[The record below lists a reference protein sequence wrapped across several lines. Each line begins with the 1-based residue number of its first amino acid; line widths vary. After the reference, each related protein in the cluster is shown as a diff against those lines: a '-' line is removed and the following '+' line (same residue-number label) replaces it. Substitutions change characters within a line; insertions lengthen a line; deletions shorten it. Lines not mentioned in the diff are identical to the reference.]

1 MLEVT
6 NMSNKKVDRE
16 ISYLA
21 IGTGLGIAFG
31 VIYKNL
37 ALGLIIG
44 IAIGAA
50 IDFNTMKNK

>member
-1 MLEVT
+1 
-6 NMSNKKVDRE
+6 MSNKKVDRE